1 MNVMPLYKLAVAL
14 GLSLIMSSIQAVT
27 VIPVPIEPI
36 YYEPPVEEAT
46 DEISQQSCVQL
57 DRAINYL
64 HPYRYTYKAGFYE
77 DDKNQ
82 LATTL
87 IAADGVPLVGGLVG
101 LAFLGYSSLIEE
113 KEERRML
120 LVEQKIA
127 MLQQVKAEKHCFE

>member
-1 MNVMPLYKLAVAL
+1 MPLYKLAVAL

-36 YYEPPVEEAT
+36 YYEPPVEAAT